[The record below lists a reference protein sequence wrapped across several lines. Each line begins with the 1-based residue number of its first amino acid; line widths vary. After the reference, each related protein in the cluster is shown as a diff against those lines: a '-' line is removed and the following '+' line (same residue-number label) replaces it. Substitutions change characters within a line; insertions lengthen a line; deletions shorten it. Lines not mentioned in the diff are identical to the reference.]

1 MILHKYPNMRV
12 TNYKGFAPGY
22 CISNLWWL
30 FIIYSELRLC
40 IYNSCLDSRAR
51 DGATNQCT
59 LMYVHHTVHG
69 NIDIMMCLLISHY
82 WLVLVEFLAW
92 NQVILYA
99 AFTSSMLWHPFAV
112 VADSLCLEDLD
123 VPASMLLGWMKT
135 KITNKKFET
144 PLI

>member
-1 MILHKYPNMRV
+1 
-12 TNYKGFAPGY
+12 
-22 CISNLWWL
+22 
-30 FIIYSELRLC
+30 
-40 IYNSCLDSRAR
+40 
-51 DGATNQCT
+51 
-59 LMYVHHTVHG
+59 MYVHHTVHG

-123 VPASMLLGWMKT
+123 VPASMLLGWTKT